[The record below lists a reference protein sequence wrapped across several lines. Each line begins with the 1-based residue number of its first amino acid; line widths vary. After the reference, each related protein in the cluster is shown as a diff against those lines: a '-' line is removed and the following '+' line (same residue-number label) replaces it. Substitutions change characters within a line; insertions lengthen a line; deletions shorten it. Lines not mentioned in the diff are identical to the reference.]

1 MSIVENAIP
10 ANDKGFSSSFIRVRF
25 VYRLKGGFDTM
36 RNDTTTTTTTAE
48 PVFTHS
54 DFQTR
59 DNYNTDVSKKGNAS
73 GFTTGLVVGGLVGAA
88 AALLYAPKKGNELR
102 NDLRDS
108 SIKLKERTQ
117 QMRDETRLKAQLGKM
132 DAKDTVASIK
142 EKSGNLSF
150 SARQKLQ
157 EAKSTV
163 SEAKSETKSAID
175 EAKREAEKDSY
186 QTNSQT
192 QTKAVVTPRTM
203 NSTDT
208 QQKTGTDSTYE
219 KKQTDINKNSY

>member
-1 MSIVENAIP
+1 MPN
-10 ANDKGFSSSFIRVRF
+10 N
-25 VYRLKGGFDTM
+25 
-36 RNDTTTTTTTAE
+36 TTTTTTTAE

-59 DNYNTDVSKKGNAS
+59 DNTYTEVNKKGNAS
-73 GFTTGLVVGGLVGAA
+73 GFTTGLVVGSLVGAA
-88 AALLYAPKKGNELR
+88 AALLYAPKKGNEFR

-108 SIKLKERTQ
+108 SLKLKERTQ
-117 QMRDETRLKAQLGKM
+117 QLRDETKLKAQLGKM

-163 SEAKSETKSAID
+163 GEVKKETKSAID
-175 EAKREAEKDSY
+175 EAKLEAEKDSA
-186 QTNSQT
+186 QTNAQT

-203 NSTDT
+203 DSTDT
-208 QQKTGTDSTYE
+208 HQKTGTDSTYE
-219 KKQTDINKNSY
+219 KKQTDINKSSY

>member
-1 MSIVENAIP
+1 
-10 ANDKGFSSSFIRVRF
+10 
-25 VYRLKGGFDTM
+25 M

-59 DNYNTDVSKKGNAS
+59 DNYDTNVSKKGNSS
-73 GFTTGLVVGGLVGAA
+73 GFTTGLVVGSLVGAA
-88 AALLYAPKKGNELR
+88 AALLYAPKKGNEFR

-117 QMRDETRLKAQLGKM
+117 QLRDETKLKAQLGKM

-175 EAKREAEKDSY
+175 EAKREAEKDSF

-192 QTKAVVTPRTM
+192 QTKAVVTPSTM

-219 KKQTDINKNSY
+219 KKQSDVNRNSF